1 MFENTRLVVGL
12 TLFIGN
18 INIGYLPLMALD
30 ARAEN
35 VLKNLVETY
44 IQEGQPVGSRTLS
57 KLPQLGVSSATVRNV
72 MADLEELGLIKSPH
86 TSAGR
91 VPTAQGYRLFVDS
104 MVKASP
110 MTKATVKELRERF
123 DNESDPETLIAHA
136 SDLLSDLSRFAGV
149 VVLPNHAAARFH
161 QIEFL
166 RLSDTRVLAILV
178 TEDGRVQNRVLPT
191 ADKFTESEL
200 VEAANF
206 FNSRYKGNSLDDV
219 RRLLIEDMH
228 RDNDEMHRLNR
239 TAMQAASRVISE
251 EESSQKNKDV
261 VLSGE
266 QKLLDVPDLC
276 QIETLQRLFD
286 AFKTKRD
293 LLDLL
298 DRSLKAE
305 GVSVFIGEE
314 SGYSALGECSVIAS
328 PYEVDGKVLGTL
340 GVVGPTRMA
349 YSDVISVVDITAKL
363 LSQALTLS
371 ARA

>member
-1 MFENTRLVVGL
+1 MS
-12 TLFIGN
+12 
-18 INIGYLPLMALD
+18 LD
-30 ARAEN
+30 DRAEN

-44 IQEGQPVGSRTLS
+44 IEQGQPVGSRTLS
-57 KLPQLGVSSATVRNV
+57 KLPALGVSSATVRNV
-72 MADLEELGLIKSPH
+72 MSDLEELGLITAPH

-91 VPTAQGYRLFVDS
+91 IPTAQGYRLFVDS
-104 MVKASP
+104 MVRASTLTQKAVTQLS
-110 MTKATVKELRERF
+110 TKFEEET
-123 DNESDPETLIAHA
+123 DPEALLAHA
-136 SDLLSDLSRFAGV
+136 SDVLSELTQFAGV
-149 VVLPNHAAARFH
+149 VVLPNQSLTRFH

-166 RLSDTRVLAILV
+166 RLSESRILAILV

-191 ADKFTESEL
+191 THEFKDSEL

-206 FNSRYKGNSLDDV
+206 FNHRYKGSTLDDV
-219 RRLLIEDMH
+219 RRLLVQAMQS
-228 RDNDEMHRLNR
+228 DNDEMHKINQA
-239 TAMQAASRVISE
+239 AMQAANQVISE
-251 EESSQKNKDV
+251 EEAAGNEV

-276 QIETLQRLFD
+276 QIETLQKLFD

-298 DRSLKAE
+298 DRSMKAQ

-328 PYEVDGKVLGTL
+328 PYEVEGKIIGTL

-349 YSDVISVVDITAKL
+349 YNEVISVVDITAKL
-363 LSQALTLS
+363 LSQSLTTS
-371 ARA
+371 SRI